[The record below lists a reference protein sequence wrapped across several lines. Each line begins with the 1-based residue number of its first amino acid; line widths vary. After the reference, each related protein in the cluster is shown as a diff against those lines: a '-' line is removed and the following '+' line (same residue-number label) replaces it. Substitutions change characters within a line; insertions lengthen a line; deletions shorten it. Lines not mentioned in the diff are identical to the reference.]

1 MGEGWWDMKITPA
14 PRKCSAEQKEEGA
27 KLTSQHLFLSM
38 LPLPYWEEQIGG
50 IKQS

>member
-1 MGEGWWDMKITPA
+1 MGEGWGDMKITPA
-14 PRKCSAEQKEEGA
+14 PRKCSAEQKAA
-27 KLTSQHLFLSM
+27 KLTSQHLVLSM